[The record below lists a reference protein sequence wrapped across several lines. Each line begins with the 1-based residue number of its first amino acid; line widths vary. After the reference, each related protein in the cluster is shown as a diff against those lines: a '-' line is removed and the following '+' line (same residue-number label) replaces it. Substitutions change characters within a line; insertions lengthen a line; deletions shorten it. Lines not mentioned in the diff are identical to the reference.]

1 MLALLIDADGYVLSL
16 TGSERT
22 MVEARRINFM
32 EGSRWTETDVGT
44 NAIGTALVIGEAVTI
59 NGTEHFSIASHH
71 WSCSAAPIRDADGT
85 IIGVIDISCMTD
97 NKHPFML
104 GMASTVAYAIEREIQ
119 VQQRRREMELITHCL
134 QQVEADE
141 PYVVCNEKSKLC
153 LPAGR
158 LEIDFQTGMEWMSIG
173 LRIIHLL
180 FGESRSFN
188 LSKTGRC

>member
-1 MLALLIDADGYVLSL
+1 
-16 TGSERT
+16 
-22 MVEARRINFM
+22 
-32 EGSRWTETDVGT
+32 
-44 NAIGTALVIGEAVTI
+44 TALVIREAVTI

-119 VQQRRREMELITHCL
+119 VEQKRREMELITHCL

-141 PYVVCNEKSKLC
+141 PYVVCNEKKQIVS
-153 LPAGR
+153 A
-158 LEIDFQTGMEWMSIG
+158 
-173 LRIIHLL
+173 
-180 FGESRSFN
+180 SRSIRDRFSDWHGMDVERLKDHSFVIRGKQIIQSEQDGMVLGIS
-188 LSKTGRC
+188 LSLEEAAKSSMTVSFA